1 MERWP
6 SSKGNFADD
15 QANID
20 SSRYIVR
27 GSYGSMGVAGLA
39 NRAASASR
47 LIRRD
52 PSRPWPLSWWRKEL
66 QQALQL
72 QALQLLSRRRQ
83 VLLPQPLL
91 GSPLLLS
98 SLQLAG
104 SRLHRRRS
112 GLVLPVASD

>member
-1 MERWP
+1 MIKP
-6 SSKGNFADD
+6 ILTAAAISFA
-15 QANID
+15 AATAAWALP
-20 SSRYIVR
+20 V
-27 GSYGSMGVAGLA
+27 LA

-66 QQALQL
+66 QQALQP
-72 QALQLLSRRRQ
+72 QALQLSSRRRQ

>member
-1 MERWP
+1 
-6 SSKGNFADD
+6 
-15 QANID
+15 ID

-72 QALQLLSRRRQ
+72 QALQLSSRRRQ
-83 VLLPQPLL
+83 VTTATAIGVTAITIVPTT
-91 GSPLLLS
+91 GRLS
-98 SLQLAG
+98 AAS
-104 SRLHRRRS
+104 SSVRS
-112 GLVLPVASD
+112 GTARSL